1 MSSANCDMN
10 VEVAGFGM
18 LATYMIKRMG
28 LSAEPCGTPKL
39 ILMRGDGVLLI
50 WKYV

>member
-1 MSSANCDMN
+1 MSSANCDIY
-10 VEVAGFGM
+10 VEVAGFGI
-18 LATYMIKRMG
+18 LATYMIKRIG

-39 ILMRGDGVLLI
+39 ILMRGDDLLLI